1 MRNFYLIVNREK
13 PRVEEAAGLIC
24 SFFAEQGC
32 RCIRLDRHDGLRRD
46 AEVAA
51 AYRYT
56 DRRTVPEDTDCV
68 ICLGGDGTLIQAAR
82 DLAGR
87 KIPLFGINMG
97 HLGYLTQIGHE
108 EDILPAMRDLM
119 EDHYRL
125 ESRMMLKGCLISGG
139 KVVME
144 DIALNDIVLNRMGI
158 DAFRFELAVNGQLF
172 NEYSADGMVV
182 ATPTGSTAYNLSAG
196 GPIVAPEADLLVL
209 TPLCPHSLNS
219 RSIALQTAVR
229 EEYIPFLSSVL
240 LEDKLIQAPIRAV
253 IRKGKGHYVCDERLM
268 RRLRQVDL
276 ERKNP
281 LAAQA
286 LLSLR
291 DHLDAD
297 QAPHLSQ
304 YDRNRVCVPTICDC
318 RRDSCRYL
326 CYMEACNSDRYLFQI
341 CNHNLLLA
349 DAIHRGS
356 GHRPILPDVGAL
368 IIDEAHKLPET
379 ARQMFGITLAA
390 KDIRT
395 LIRTL
400 RAERYLL
407 ASESLADMASAL
419 LKLMSLP
426 PDGNRP
432 FSDYVR
438 HMIGPAR
445 TLATI
450 QRQLGG
456 VLTPTARKELDR
468 ISSAVH
474 LFLEERSDLV
484 FYTAAD
490 DDGGTL
496 LCASIS
502 DLTAQLQATLW
513 SQPQPVLLTSGT
525 LAIGKD
531 FCRFKEEAGL
541 TGNSRAEESVSP
553 SPFDYRK
560 NCLLYFP
567 TMPPRQHEVDYFDK
581 LAEEIRTLL
590 IAVHGHALVLFTSYA
605 GMSAVKDRL
614 KQQPLPFPLFTMGR
628 NAPHTMAQFKAAPGS
643 VLFATGAA
651 WEGFDFPGDCV
662 SLLVI
667 PRLPFQY
674 PNALQEKKR
683 EAYPDLRTFIR
694 AVAVPEMQIR
704 LKQGFGRAIRLETDT
719 CAIAI
724 LDERAAKGS
733 RYFRDV
739 RSALPEMP
747 ITSSIYAVERFIRRV
762 KDESYFEEAA

>member
-1 MRNFYLIVNREK
+1 M
-13 PRVEEAAGLIC
+13 
-24 SFFAEQGC
+24 
-32 RCIRLDRHDGLRRD
+32 
-46 AEVAA
+46 
-51 AYRYT
+51 
-56 DRRTVPEDTDCV
+56 
-68 ICLGGDGTLIQAAR
+68 
-82 DLAGR
+82 
-87 KIPLFGINMG
+87 
-97 HLGYLTQIGHE
+97 
-108 EDILPAMRDLM
+108 
-119 EDHYRL
+119 
-125 ESRMMLKGCLISGG
+125 
-139 KVVME
+139 
-144 DIALNDIVLNRMGI
+144 
-158 DAFRFELAVNGQLF
+158 
-172 NEYSADGMVV
+172 
-182 ATPTGSTAYNLSAG
+182 
-196 GPIVAPEADLLVL
+196 
-209 TPLCPHSLNS
+209 
-219 RSIALQTAVR
+219 
-229 EEYIPFLSSVL
+229 
-240 LEDKLIQAPIRAV
+240 
-253 IRKGKGHYVCDERLM
+253 
-268 RRLRQVDL
+268 
-276 ERKNP
+276 
-281 LAAQA
+281 
-286 LLSLR
+286 
-291 DHLDAD
+291 
-297 QAPHLSQ
+297 
-304 YDRNRVCVPTICDC
+304 
-318 RRDSCRYL
+318 
-326 CYMEACNSDRYLFQI
+326 
-341 CNHNLLLA
+341 
-349 DAIHRGS
+349 
-356 GHRPILPDVGAL
+356 

-450 QRQLGG
+450 QRQLGV

-496 LCASIS
+496 
-502 DLTAQLQATLW
+502 
-513 SQPQPVLLTSGT
+513 
-525 LAIGKD
+525 GKD

-541 TGNSRAEESVSP
+541 TGNSRVEESVSP

-628 NAPHTMAQFKAAPGS
+628 NAPHTMAQFKASPGS

-667 PRLPFQY
+667 PQLPFQY
-674 PNALQEKKR
+674 PDALQEKKR